1 MLTQASTTLL
11 SAFADEPKVKSA
23 HRTVGKEAKDTPV
36 YLYRSL
42 FAEMS
47 QLGSNLIVEPFDEDD
62 Y

>member
-1 MLTQASTTLL
+1 MLTQASITLL
-11 SAFADEPKVKSA
+11 SAFSDKPKSKTTRKAVSA
-23 HRTVGKEAKDTPV
+23 ETKDTPV

-47 QLGSNLIVEPFDEDD
+47 QLGSNLIVEPFDEDE